1 MFDKHR
7 KRRVIYNDDGDQVL
21 CGYDGYPYQVVDA
34 QSFLDTRTTPTFGT
48 HVDTYVLCVG
58 NGADPPYGAML
69 GGKVWPCLGTADRG
83 TQLIIEACHEKGM
96 EVWGSLR
103 INDIH
108 DSFMADRLEETAEP
122 IKAEHPEYLIAPEA
136 DRQLPGEITERYLWT
151 ALNFALPE
159 VRDYRLKFIEKNA
172 SAHDFDGY
180 ELDFTRFIW
189 DFPLG
194 EERKHAHLM
203 TDFVRK
209 VRELLDTIGK
219 QRGRPYTL
227 VVHVPDSPQAALD
240 LGLDVEAWLEEELV
254 DVLVVGM
261 GYVVYDMKLD
271 QWREMGACY
280 GLPVYPSLNINTFGK
295 TWTDL
300 LGRHVYQEAA
310 RAISAYWWQEGIE
323 GFYLFNLFCLEDKN
337 VAALPREYIYAHLQ
351 EVGDPAAMERKDK
364 LYAIQ
369 TTSDRGFCQQGS
381 AATPL
386 PIALDTVEYELPL
399 FIGPDADDPQAKMT
413 VRALTSGGDADT
425 KVWFRLNHTLLEP
438 RKEGD
443 WYSAEVPKGIMRSGY
458 NKLAIWS
465 NVELTETERPVI
477 VQRVFV
483 PVSYG

>member
-21 CGYDGYPYQVVDA
+21 CGYDGYPYQVADA

-280 GLPVYPSLNINTFGK
+280 GVPVYPSLNINTFGK

-323 GFYLFNLFCLEDKN
+323 GFYLFNLFCLEDTN
-337 VAALPREYIYAHLQ
+337 V
-351 EVGDPAAMERKDK
+351 
-364 LYAIQ
+364 
-369 TTSDRGFCQQGS
+369 
-381 AATPL
+381 
-386 PIALDTVEYELPL
+386 
-399 FIGPDADDPQAKMT
+399 
-413 VRALTSGGDADT
+413 
-425 KVWFRLNHTLLEP
+425 
-438 RKEGD
+438 
-443 WYSAEVPKGIMRSGY
+443 
-458 NKLAIWS
+458 
-465 NVELTETERPVI
+465 
-477 VQRVFV
+477 
-483 PVSYG
+483 